1 MAGVAKLVWDEV
13 TELWSREVCCREAV
27 AIPVGV
33 IVRLVD
39 VELEVLDSEFVR
51 SDDDPD
57 LTEAEDIIA
66 LGIAPDELVE
76 RGGCTGMSS

>member
-27 AIPVGV
+27 AIPVGI
-33 IVRLVD
+33 IVRPVD
-39 VELEVLDSEFVR
+39 VGLEVRDSEF
-51 SDDDPD
+51 DDDPD

-66 LGIAPDELVE
+66 LDIAPDELVE